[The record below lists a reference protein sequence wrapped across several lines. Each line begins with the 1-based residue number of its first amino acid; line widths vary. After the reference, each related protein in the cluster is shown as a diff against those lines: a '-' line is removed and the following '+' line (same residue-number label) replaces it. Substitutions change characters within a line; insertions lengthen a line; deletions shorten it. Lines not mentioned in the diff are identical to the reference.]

1 MERLHFQKPTEVG
14 QWKCCMGK
22 VGELHL
28 DFYLLSTSG
37 TRKGEESPFS
47 SYDSSPFSDA
57 VLDNIFMPA

>member
-1 MERLHFQKPTEVG
+1 
-14 QWKCCMGK
+14 MGK